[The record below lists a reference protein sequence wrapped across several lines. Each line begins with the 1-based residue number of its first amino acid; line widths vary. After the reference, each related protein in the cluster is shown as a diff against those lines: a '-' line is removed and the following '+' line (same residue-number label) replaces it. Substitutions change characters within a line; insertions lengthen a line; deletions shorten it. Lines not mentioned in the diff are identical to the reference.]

1 MNKRK
6 VIRNVSYFTIKLLP
20 ILEIIIFPKTYQK
33 SRIRNWLFILF
44 NFISTLN

>member
-6 VIRNVSYFTIKLLP
+6 VTRNVSYFTIKLLP
-20 ILEIIIFPKTYQK
+20 KTYQK
-33 SRIRNWLFILF
+33 SRIRNLLFILF